1 MEESR
6 LLQELGSHPLGSFCG
21 AGSEA
26 QFVTTKTRHLYLKFK
41 LDSDVEDGYF
51 FIRID
56 AITDVYGRPVV
67 SKPLDSQS
75 DDVDDQS
82 GGGKVV
88 GGKEVKKGSHPWQ
101 VDLNFVNIISTQC
114 LGLLS

>member
-1 MEESR
+1 MK
-6 LLQELGSHPLGSFCG
+6 PTVIFCC
-21 AGSEA
+21 
-26 QFVTTKTRHLYLKFK
+26 
-41 LDSDVEDGYF
+41 DSVIFYV
-51 FIRID
+51 
-56 AITDVYGRPVV
+56 AVYGRPVV

-101 VDLNFVNIISTQC
+101 VDLNFVNIISTQSP
-114 LGLLS
+114 GLSL